1 MGPASPVVEIA
12 MRIGELL
19 TSASVLIALLG
30 FLYTWHKDRSLRTKE
45 YADKVRAAAAMTLA
59 KVDRCESLFLSFIH
73 RIRPIFTEM
82 NELLQQTKSPY
93 ACRDQ
98 FWKQMIAIRLSIYE
112 QFSEEQIE
120 IAYAPLFAHQGEIY
134 DLFKNAIEKAKQ
146 AEDNFFWDLMGE
158 CQKAI
163 LDLPDQMQ
171 TVDPALSNKLLDI
184 SSYYH
189 KQYAREFSLL
199 LDEIRQFLRGMVTA
213 SDERIVSRK

>member
-1 MGPASPVVEIA
+1 
-12 MRIGELL
+12 MRVGELL
-19 TSASVLIALLG
+19 TSISVLIALLG
-30 FLYTWHKDRSLRTKE
+30 FLYTWRKDRGLRTKE

-112 QFSEEQIE
+112 QFSDEQIE
-120 IAYAPLFAHQGEIY
+120 LAYAPLFAHQGEIY

-146 AEDNFFWDLMGE
+146 AEDKFFWDLMGE
-158 CQKAI
+158 CQMPFWI
-163 LDLPDQMQ
+163 CP
-171 TVDPALSNKLLDI
+171 
-184 SSYYH
+184 
-189 KQYAREFSLL
+189 
-199 LDEIRQFLRGMVTA
+199 IRCKRSIRLFPTNYWTYPVTTTNNTLA
-213 SDERIVSRK
+213 SFRCCSTKSDNS